1 MELQSLKLL
10 ITDDDLMHL
19 VALHLPKEAPVED
32 LRVCVTAE
40 GVRVSGSYP
49 LMVLKVT
56 FETVWSLLVVDGEAE
71 ARLTALRVAGLPA
84 GKFKGLVLK
93 LLRDELDHK
102 AGITIVEEGV
112 RLDVQAIAR
121 REGVPLRVN
130 LKALHC
136 EPGRI
141 TVLAGGEP

>member
-19 VALHLPKEAPVED
+19 AAFHVPKDAPIED
-32 LRVCVTAE
+32 LRVGVSEE
-40 GVRVSGSYP
+40 GVVVSGSYP
-49 LMVLKVT
+49 LLVLKVT
-56 FETVWSLLVVDGEAE
+56 FETVWSLLVVDGQAE

-93 LLRDELDHK
+93 MLRDELGHNP
-102 AGITIVEEGV
+102 GITVVEEGV
-112 RLDVQAIAR
+112 RLDVEAIAR
-121 REGVPLRVN
+121 REGIPLRIN
-130 LKALHC
+130 LRALHC

-141 TVLAGGEP
+141 TVLAGSP

>member
-19 VALHLPKEAPVED
+19 AARHLPKEAPVED
-32 LRVCVTAE
+32 LRVCVTEE

-56 FETVWSLLVVDGEAE
+56 FETVWSLLVADGQAE

-84 GKFKGLVLK
+84 AKFKGLVLR

-102 AGITIVEEGV
+102 PGITIVEEGV

-121 REGVPLRVN
+121 REGVPLCVH

-141 TVLAGGEP
+141 TVLAGSP